1 MPTSSLVQLFKEQLE
16 NESQS
21 LAQGHDLTQRGDFL
35 IWWYFLKLR
44 GLSPAEIDQIVCDG
58 GSDLGIDAVQIDQ
71 DDYVHFYQFK
81 NPEDAESCLPAGEV
95 DKLLAGLRLILRG
108 KHQSIANEELKGLI
122 EDIYQIVPA
131 GYRLHL
137 VTSGKG
143 IAKESVEKL
152 KAFVEELGGPSNDFF
167 VWTLEDI
174 DYLQDAFYQK
184 RLPTI
189 EKPIVFQLE
198 RQPPYQVRS
207 ADHDCYM
214 FHTDAANL
222 ANLYQ
227 VHGERLLQQ
236 NIRVFQ
242 GDRSTNAKIRQTC
255 TTAEARN
262 FLHYNNGVTFLCE
275 TAQWDQFIGKLTLS
289 KAQVV
294 NGGQT
299 IRVLSKAQAEGTL
312 QEGVLIAVR
321 VITSQGDK
329 EFSSDVAVNLNNQN
343 RIETSFLR
351 SNEPRVVQL
360 AAALE
365 SVGWYLERREDEVS
379 HLSALEIKAI
389 EQRIGHGL
397 EGRVIKLRDG
407 TQAYTATYFR
417 QPELAKK
424 NPKRIFLGPED
435 GGSFDRV
442 FGPGMSAEKFVVAQ
456 RLKWVTDGFVER
468 FMNLKRRK
476 ARGVD
481 WVSEYTEL
489 LGPKLVHEF
498 GDRLDQVVPQC
509 SVFLCALLFED
520 HIVLRN
526 EQSSTLL
533 TALEAGDLSAIYD
546 KLAVILQFARDNP
559 TSANKSWPTLLKS
572 QPFFENVASY
582 LHGRVGPR
590 NSAPGG
596 RANVQNL

>member
-1 MPTSSLVQLFKEQLE
+1 MPISPLVQLFKEQLE

-21 LAQGHDLTQRGDFL
+21 LAQTHCLTKRGDSL

-44 GLSPAEIDQIVCDG
+44 SLSSVDIDEIVCDG
-58 GSDLGIDAVQIDQ
+58 GSDLGIDAVQIDD

-81 NPEDAESCLPAGEV
+81 NPENAESSLPAGEV

-108 KHQSIANEELKGLI
+108 KHQSIANEELKGLVD
-122 EDIYQIVPA
+122 DICQIVPT
-131 GYRLHL
+131 GYRLHV

-143 IAKESVEKL
+143 MAKEKL
-152 KAFVEELGGPSNDFF
+152 KAFVEELGGPSGDFF

-189 EKPIVFQLE
+189 AEAIVFQLE

-214 FHTDAANL
+214 FHTDAATL
-222 ANLYQ
+222 ANLYRTY
-227 VHGERLLQQ
+227 GEQLLQQ

-275 TAQWDQFIGKLTLS
+275 TAQWDQFIGKLTLR

-299 IRVLSKAQAEGTL
+299 IRVLSKAQAESAL

-329 EFSSDVAVNLNNQN
+329 EFASDVAVNLNNQN

-365 SVGWYLERREDEVS
+365 SIGWYLERREEEVS
-379 HLSALEIKAI
+379 HLSSLEIKAI
-389 EQRIGHGL
+389 EQRIGRVL

-407 TQAYTATYFR
+407 AQAYTATYFR

-424 NPKRIFLGPED
+424 NPKRIFLGLED

-442 FGPGMSAEKFVVAQ
+442 FGAGMSAEKFVVAQ
-456 RLKWVTDGFVER
+456 RRKWVTDEFVER

-481 WVSEYTEL
+481 WVSEYTVAW
-489 LGPKLVHEF
+489 PQASS
-498 GDRLDQVVPQC
+498 RLRRP
-509 SVFLCALLFED
+509 
-520 HIVLRN
+520 
-526 EQSSTLL
+526 
-533 TALEAGDLSAIYD
+533 
-546 KLAVILQFARDNP
+546 P
-559 TSANKSWPTLLKS
+559 
-572 QPFFENVASY
+572 
-582 LHGRVGPR
+582 
-590 NSAPGG
+590 
-596 RANVQNL
+596 

>member
-1 MPTSSLVQLFKEQLE
+1 MPTTPLVQLFKEQLE

-21 LAQGHDLTQRGDFL
+21 LAKTHNLTKRGDFL

-44 GLSPAEIDQIVCDG
+44 NLASADIEQIVCDG
-58 GSDLGIDAVQIDQ
+58 GNDLGIDAIQID
-71 DDYVHFYQFK
+71 DADYVHFYQFK
-81 NPEDAESCLPAGEV
+81 NPENADSSLPGGDV
-95 DKLLAGLRLILRG
+95 DKLLSGLRLILSR
-108 KHQSIANEELKGLI
+108 KHQSIANEELKGLV

-137 VTSGKG
+137 VTSGTG
-143 IAKESVEKL
+143 MAQESVEKL
-152 KAFVEELGGPSNDFF
+152 QAFVQELGGPSEDFF

-174 DYLQDAFYQK
+174 EFLQDAFYQK

-189 EKPIVFQLE
+189 DKPLIFQLE

-207 ADHDCYM
+207 ADHDCYL
-214 FHTDAANL
+214 FHADGATL
-222 ANLYQ
+222 ATLYKE
-227 VHGERLLQQ
+227 HGEQLLQQ

-255 TTAEARN
+255 TTDEARN

-275 TAQWDQFIGKLTLS
+275 TAQWDQFVGKLTLN
-289 KAQVV
+289 KAQIV

-299 IRVLSKAQAEGTL
+299 IRVLSKAVADGTIKP
-312 QEGVLIAVR
+312 GVLIAVR

-329 EFSSDVAVNLNNQN
+329 EFASDVAVNLNNQN

-360 AAALE
+360 STALE
-365 SVGWYLERREDEVS
+365 SRGWYLERREDEVS

-389 EQRIGHGL
+389 EQRIGHVID
-397 EGRVIKLRDG
+397 GRVIKLRDG
-407 TQAYTATYFR
+407 AQAYAATFFR

-424 NPKRIFLGPED
+424 NPKRIFLGIDD
-435 GGSFDRV
+435 GGAFERV
-442 FGPGMSAEKFVVAQ
+442 FGAGMSAEKFVTAQ
-456 RLKWVTDGFVER
+456 RLKWVTDAFVEK

-481 WVSEYTEL
+481 WKTEYTAL
-489 LGPKLVHEF
+489 LGAELVKEF

-520 HIVLRN
+520 HIVLRK
-526 EQSSTLL
+526 EEPAVLL
-533 TALEAGDLSAIYD
+533 TALESPDLSSIID
-546 KLAVILQFARDNP
+546 KLTVLLQFARDNP

-582 LHGRVGPR
+582 LR
-590 NSAPGG
+590 G
-596 RANVQNL
+596 RAGAQGSGATSVVP

>member
-1 MPTSSLVQLFKEQLE
+1 
-16 NESQS
+16 
-21 LAQGHDLTQRGDFL
+21 
-35 IWWYFLKLR
+35 
-44 GLSPAEIDQIVCDG
+44 VCDG
-58 GSDLGIDAVQIDQ
+58 GSDLGIDAVQID
-71 DDYVHFYQFK
+71 DDNYVHFYQFK
-81 NPEDAESCLPAGEV
+81 NPENAESSLPAGDV
-95 DKLLAGLRLILRG
+95 DKLLAGLRLILRD
-108 KHQSIANEELKGLI
+108 KHQSIANQELKGLVD
-122 EDIYQIVPA
+122 DIYQIVPI
-131 GYRLHL
+131 GYRLHV

-143 IAKESVEKL
+143 MANESVEKL
-152 KAFVEELGGPSNDFF
+152 KAFVEELGGPSDDFF

-174 DYLQDAFYQK
+174 DHLQDTFYQK

-189 EKPIVFQLE
+189 DKPIVFQLE

-214 FHTDAANL
+214 FHTDAATL
-222 ANLYQ
+222 ANLYCD
-227 VHGERLLQQ
+227 HGEQLLQQ

-275 TAQWDQFIGKLTLS
+275 TAQWDQFIGKLTLR

-294 NGGQT
+294 NGGLT
-299 IRVLSKAQAEGTL
+299 IRVLSKAQAESSL
-312 QEGVLIAVR
+312 RVGVLIAVR

-329 EFSSDVAVNLNNQN
+329 EFASDVAVNLNNQN

-365 SVGWYLERREDEVS
+365 SIGWYLERREDEVS
-379 HLSALEIKAI
+379 HLSSLEIKAI
-389 EQRIGHGL
+389 EQRIGCGL
-397 EGRVIKLRDG
+397 DGHIIKLRDG
-407 TQAYTATYFR
+407 AQAYTATYFR

-424 NPKRIFLGPED
+424 NPKRIFLGLED

-442 FGPGMSAEKFVVAQ
+442 FGGGMSAERFVIAQ
-456 RLKWVTDGFVER
+456 RLKWVTDRFVEK

-476 ARGVD
+476 ARGAD
-481 WVSEYTEL
+481 WVSEYIEL
-489 LGPKLVHEF
+489 LGSDLVHEF
-498 GDRLDQVVPQC
+498 EDRLDQVVPQC
-509 SVFLCALLFED
+509 SVFLCALIFED
-520 HIVLRN
+520 HIVLRK
-526 EQSSTLL
+526 EQSATLL
-533 TALEAGDLSAIYD
+533 TTLETGDFSAIYD
-546 KLAVILQFARDNP
+546 KLTVILQFARDNP

-582 LHGRVGPR
+582 LRGRLGLR
-590 NSAPGG
+590 NSA
-596 RANVQNL
+596 